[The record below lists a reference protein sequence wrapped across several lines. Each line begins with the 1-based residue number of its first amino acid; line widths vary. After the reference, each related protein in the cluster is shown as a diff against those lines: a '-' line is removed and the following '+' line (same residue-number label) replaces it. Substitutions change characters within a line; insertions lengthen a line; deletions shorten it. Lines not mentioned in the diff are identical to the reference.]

1 MDARLTRMLDRFGR
15 GRVRHDPDAETLHH
29 TGVDGVVRDHDV
41 SAWEVGSLL
50 QKLTM
55 IRPQVATRSLRDDA
69 WAVECLIAHLDRT
82 LERGEAGLGADLLR
96 REVETALLDEMAA
109 LEARRA
115 C

>member
-15 GRVRHDPDAETLHH
+15 GRVRRDPDTGTLHH
-29 TGVDGVVRDHDV
+29 TGPDGVVRDHHV

-50 QKLTM
+50 QTLTM

-69 WAVECLIAHLDRT
+69 WAVECLIDHLDRAV
-82 LERGEAGLGADLLR
+82 ERGEPGLGADLLH
-96 REVETALLDEMAA
+96 REVETALLDEMVA

-115 C
+115 S